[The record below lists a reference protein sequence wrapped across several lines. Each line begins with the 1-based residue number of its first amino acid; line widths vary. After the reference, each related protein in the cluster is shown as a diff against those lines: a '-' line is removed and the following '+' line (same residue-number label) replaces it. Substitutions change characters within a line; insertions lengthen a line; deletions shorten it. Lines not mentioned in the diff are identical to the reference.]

1 MQIECRALTK
11 VFDGR
16 AVLRDLDWIIEAGD
30 FWCVCGPSGIGKT
43 TLLRILLGLE
53 QADTGTVTRTHG
65 LRFAPV
71 FQEDRLLQGR
81 SALQNCMIFTGAEET
96 RAREVLTALLE
107 DAEAIGK
114 PVELLSGGMRRRV
127 ALARAL
133 LSDGDILC
141 LDEPFA
147 GLDADTRERVWNL
160 LVRYRADRTVI
171 LVSHEFRPEH
181 VKYLDLT

>member
-11 VFDGR
+11 FFDGR
-16 AVLRDLDWIIEAGD
+16 AILRDLDWMIEAGD

-53 QADTGTVTRTHG
+53 QPDSGTIVRSRG

-71 FQEDRLLQGR
+71 FQEDRFLQGR
-81 SALQNCMIFTGAEET
+81 SALQNCMIFTCAEEIRVRT
-96 RAREVLTALLE
+96 MLTALIE
-107 DAEAIGK
+107 DEEAIEK
-114 PVELLSGGMRRRV
+114 PIELLSGGMRRRV

-147 GLDADTRERVWNL
+147 GLDAETRERVWAL
-160 LVRYRADRTVI
+160 LAQYRAGRTVI
-171 LVSHEFRPEH
+171 LVSHEFRPDN

>member
-11 VFDGR
+11 VFDGKTI
-16 AVLRDLDWIIEAGD
+16 LKDLDWTIETGD
-30 FWCVCGPSGIGKT
+30 FWFVCGPSGIGKT

-53 QADTGTVTRTHG
+53 QADTGTVIRAHG

-71 FQEDRLLQGR
+71 FQEDRLLHGR
-81 SALQNCMIFTGAEET
+81 NALQNCMIFTGTEET
-96 RAREVLTALLE
+96 RARKVLTALLE
-107 DAEAIGK
+107 DAEAIEK

-133 LSDGDILC
+133 LSEGDVLC
-141 LDEPFA
+141 MDEPFA

-160 LVRYRADRTVI
+160 LEQYRVGRTVI
-171 LVSHEFRPEH
+171 MVSHEFRPDH

>member
-1 MQIECRALTK
+1 MQIECCALTK

-16 AVLRDLDWIIEAGD
+16 TIFRDLDWKIEAGD

-53 QADTGTVTRTHG
+53 KADKGTVKRTHG

-71 FQEDRLLQGR
+71 FQEDRFLQGR
-81 SALQNCMIFTGAEET
+81 SALQNCMIFTASDET
-96 RAREVLTALLE
+96 RAREMLIALLE
-107 DAEAIGK
+107 DADAIEK
-114 PVELLSGGMRRRV
+114 PIELLSGGMRRRV

-133 LSDGDILC
+133 LSDGDVLC

-147 GLDADTRERVWNL
+147 GLDADTRARVWNL
-160 LVRYRADRTVI
+160 LAHYRAGRTVI
-171 LVSHEFRPEH
+171 LVSHEFRPEN